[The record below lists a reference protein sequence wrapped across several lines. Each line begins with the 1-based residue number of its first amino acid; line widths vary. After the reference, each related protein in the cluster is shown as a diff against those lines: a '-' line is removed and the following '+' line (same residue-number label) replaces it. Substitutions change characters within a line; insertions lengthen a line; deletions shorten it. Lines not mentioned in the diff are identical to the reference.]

1 MSKDFHGGRTYAADS
16 RDGSPGFGFG
26 VALKFAWLKAQLATL
41 FGLGRVRADGSQEA
55 APNIPP
61 VTPANDAERDAELRL
76 VSMFQVFDGPGN
88 AATRFGGAPAARGR
102 HAETQ
107 DR

>member
-16 RDGSPGFGFG
+16 REGSPGFGFG
-26 VALKFAWLKAQLATL
+26 IALKFAWLKAQLANL
-41 FGLGRVRADGSQEA
+41 FGLGDAAAADGSQDA
-55 APNIPP
+55 APNRPLA
-61 VTPANDAERDAELRL
+61 TPANDAERDAELRL

-88 AATRFGGAPAARGR
+88 AATRFGSTSRR
-102 HAETQ
+102 RQAETK

>member
-16 RDGSPGFGFG
+16 HDGSPGFGFG
-26 VALKFAWLKAQLATL
+26 VALKFAWLKAQLANL
-41 FGLGRVRADGSQEA
+41 FGLARAAADGSQEA
-55 APNIPP
+55 APSKPKP
-61 VTPANDAERDAELRL
+61 TPANDAERDAELRL

-88 AATRFGGAPAARGR
+88 AATRFGGSHVTRR
-102 HAETQ
+102 QAETQ